1 MLSTLVIALLS
12 APISELPVLRK
23 DQPLCAIMVMLPFS
37 KNDELSLL
45 VDERPTPV
53 PVATSCTVVLYEL
66 LSIHWVFSL
75 GLSRGLINS

>member
-12 APISELPVLRK
+12 SPISELPVFRK
-23 DQPLCAIMVMLPFS
+23 DQPLCSIMVMLPFS

-66 LSIHWVFSL
+66 LSIHCIKEAGSY
-75 GLSRGLINS
+75 